1 MTGQNVNGFILY
13 SLPENA
19 LRTACSL
26 LVGLHIIVAYVI
38 TNQPLAYKA
47 HEGISKA
54 TLHGTGVK
62 PALVHFGITLTFLI
76 TGFILANLIPFFAD
90 MQGVIS
96 AFAASPIVFF
106 YPAYFYVVACMRAG
120 DWKAVPFWEKGW
132 LGFMIFFVFP
142 FCFFV
147 GLVSS
152 ISGIAS
158 SWTGAGTPFG
168 CIVASQL

>member
-1 MTGQNVNGFILY
+1 MFHIPAEERKGLNIEGFGGGEAHKKLDAIMNNTGTKIEM
-13 SLPENA
+13 S
-19 LRTACSL
+19 S
-26 LVGLHIIVAYVI
+26 
-38 TNQPLAYKA
+38 
-47 HEGISKA
+47 SKD
-54 TLHGTGVK
+54 K
-62 PALVHFGITLTFLI
+62 SLTFLI